1 MKRAMNNVDYLRVSV
16 TDRCNLRCIYC
27 NPLGDHGLRDRE
39 GILDSDEIHR
49 VVRLCAEC
57 GIRKVRLTGG
67 EPLMCRNIAELTR
80 KLAAVAGIEDL
91 SLTTNG
97 VLLGPMAPQL
107 KAAGLTRVNIS
118 LDAVDRR
125 CYQQM
130 TGFDLLPQV
139 LEGMHE
145 AIEVGLMP
153 VRLNCVVMREY
164 NLSQVMA
171 LAEMTLRLPVS
182 VRFIEYCP
190 TSRATGPADG
200 YVPNAEVRNI
210 IEAQLGSLLGVVVP
224 DAGGPAVYFKAQRA
238 AGAIGFISGRSSVFC
253 HDCSR
258 LRLTSDG
265 KIRPCLHAGRCYDV
279 RGLLRGGA
287 GDEAVRNV
295 IRRVLQEKSRYTRTT
310 STAED
315 FLMQSIG
322 G

>member
-1 MKRAMNNVDYLRVSV
+1 MSMNVDYLRVSV

-27 NPLGDHGLRDRE
+27 NPLGDRGLKDRE
-39 GILDSDEIHR
+39 GILDFDEIHR

-67 EPLMCRNIAELTR
+67 EPLMCRNIADLVHR
-80 KLAAVAGIEDL
+80 LAVVAGIEDL

-97 VLLGPMAPQL
+97 VLLGRMAADL

-118 LDAVDRR
+118 LDAVDEQCYRR
-125 CYQQM
+125 M
-130 TGFDLLPQV
+130 TGSDLLSRV
-139 LEGMHE
+139 LDGMYQ
-145 AIEVGLMP
+145 ALEVGLTP
-153 VRLNCVVMREY
+153 VRLNCVVMREH
-164 NLSQVMA
+164 NLSQVVG
-171 LAEMTLRLPVS
+171 LARLTLQMPVS

-190 TSRATGPADG
+190 TSRVTGPASD
-200 YVPNAEVRNI
+200 YVPNREVRQT
-210 IEAQLGSLLGVVVP
+210 IESQLGRLSPAVAP
-224 DAGGPAVYFKAQRA
+224 NAGGPAVYFKVERA
-238 AGAIGFISGRSSVFC
+238 AGMVGFISGRSTVFC

-265 KIRPCLHAGRCYDV
+265 KIRPCLHADRYYDLKD
-279 RGLLRGGA
+279 LLRGSA
-287 GDEAVRNV
+287 GDEAILDL
-295 IRRVLQEKSRYTRTT
+295 IRRALREKSRYTRTT